1 MKSLFSVLLICVSQI
16 CYGQITFEEVL
27 SFEEKSFKEIQA
39 SLIGQYSII
48 RDTKEYRY
56 YPIKKCNPTKFA
68 EDSCQWKCI
77 MPDYL
82 DEVKSKYP
90 LSKVVFKKSSS
101 KNYEIK
107 FNQNSDFAENY
118 NSVAK
123 KATTFIYLDETK
135 SWQNSNC
142 RDEMEE
148 VDSYTKLSIQ
158 FANQDDWYYFKASV
172 VKNANFQSTWQS
184 SNDSPIHLR
193 YGIRRYQTKTGY
205 WKGIFID
212 MYEGT
217 TTYHASITFNSYG
230 VE

>member
-1 MKSLFSVLLICVSQI
+1 MKFIFSVLLISITQI
-16 CYGQITFEEVL
+16 CYCQITFEEVL
-27 SFEEKSFKEIQA
+27 SFEEMSFKEIQA

-56 YPIKKCNPTKFA
+56 YPIKKCNPPEFA

-90 LSKVVFKKSSS
+90 LSKVVFKKSSN

-123 KATTFIYLDETK
+123 KATTFIYLNESK

-148 VDSYTKLSIQ
+148 VDSYTKLRIQ

-184 SNDSPIHLR
+184 SNDSLIHLR
-193 YGIRRYQTKTGY
+193 YGIRRYQTKTGN

>member
-1 MKSLFSVLLICVSQI
+1 M
-16 CYGQITFEEVL
+16 
-27 SFEEKSFKEIQA
+27 
-39 SLIGQYSII
+39 
-48 RDTKEYRY
+48 
-56 YPIKKCNPTKFA
+56 
-68 EDSCQWKCI
+68 
-77 MPDYL
+77 
-82 DEVKSKYP
+82 
-90 LSKVVFKKSSS
+90 SKVVFKKSSS

-123 KATTFIYLDETK
+123 KATTFIYLNE
-135 SWQNSNC
+135 SRYWQNSNC

-158 FANQDDWYYFKASV
+158 FANQDDWNYFKASV

-193 YGIRRYQTKTGY
+193 YGIRRYQSKTGY

-212 MYEGT
+212 MYEGA
-217 TTYHASITFNSYG
+217 TTYHVSITFNSYG

>member
-1 MKSLFSVLLICVSQI
+1 MRILLSIVLIGISFVSKS
-16 CYGQITFEEVL
+16 QITFEEVL
-27 SFEEKSFKEIQA
+27 SYEEKSFKEIQA

-48 RDTKEYRY
+48 IDTKEYRY
-56 YPIKKCNPTKFA
+56 YPIKKCNPPKFA

-90 LSKVVFKKSSS
+90 LSKVVFKKSSN
-101 KNYEIK
+101 KNYGIQ

-118 NSVAK
+118 NSATK
-123 KATTFIYLDETK
+123 KATTFIYLNESK

-142 RDEMEE
+142 RDEIEE

-158 FANQDDWYYFKASV
+158 FADQDAWNYFKASV
-172 VKNANFQSTWQS
+172 VKNATFQSTWQS

-193 YGIRRYQTKTGY
+193 YGIRRYQIKSGY

-217 TTYHASITFNSYG
+217 TTYHVSITFNSYG